1 MGPQSYEKFKWKAS
15 YNTRKGS
22 PFKTMLIPYIVHLK
36 KEERIKEKWL
46 FGSLILFFDDFD
58 LDAWEVGSWILTV
71 STYGF
76 LDVRELEGPISF
88 FFILTLYDDMY
99 VLVGWLGGTRP
110 VHDLDGNFL

>member
-22 PFKTMLIPYIVHLK
+22 PFKTILK

-58 LDAWEVGSWILTV
+58 LDAWESWILTV